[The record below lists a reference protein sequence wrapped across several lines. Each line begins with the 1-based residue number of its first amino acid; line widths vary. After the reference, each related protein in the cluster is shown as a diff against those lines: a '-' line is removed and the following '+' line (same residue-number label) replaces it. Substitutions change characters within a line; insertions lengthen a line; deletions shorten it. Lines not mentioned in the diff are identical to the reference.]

1 MITVPP
7 LVPSSG
13 AYVVPNRSTGPCAAG
28 VDSDGAAEVA
38 GWLSAGAVD
47 GTGVVVLVPPQAA
60 TSMAAP
66 ANRPT
71 SFRIKAPPSCVG
83 SWMDCS
89 LAVRWPQFPAVAG
102 SDRRRMGS
110 DALTR
115 IQRLPSGL
123 RSGEDRL
130 PPDGCQII
138 DWWRRAVSRS
148 RRLSGV

>member
-38 GWLSAGAVD
+38 GWLSAAAVD
-47 GTGVVVLVPPQAA
+47 GAGVVVLVPPQAA
-60 TSMAAP
+60 TRMAAP

-71 SFRIKAPPSCVG
+71 SFRIKAPPRCVG
-83 SWMDCS
+83 VVDGLLPGRFDGRSS
-89 LAVRWPQFPAVAG
+89 LPLPEVTG
-102 SDRRRMGS
+102 DRMGS

-115 IQRLPSGL
+115 MQRQPSGL

-130 PPDGCQII
+130 PPD
-138 DWWRRAVSRS
+138 
-148 RRLSGV
+148 